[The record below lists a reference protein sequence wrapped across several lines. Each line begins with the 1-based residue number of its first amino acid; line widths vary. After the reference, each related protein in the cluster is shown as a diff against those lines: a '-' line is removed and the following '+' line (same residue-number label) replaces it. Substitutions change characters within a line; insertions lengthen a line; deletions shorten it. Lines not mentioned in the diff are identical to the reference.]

1 MQQALRTSP
10 PIPVRRVRLS
20 RRSFYIGLGLLMSGI
35 AIVGFW
41 PSYFEP
47 LLGGRLRQA
56 PLLRLHS
63 LAFTGWLGLFLMQ
76 ALFAVSGRLDW
87 HRRFGNIGIVY
98 GAFMIVDGLSL
109 AFIRSAA
116 LPRGGEA
123 EQHLFAPLADM
134 VVFTSFFGA
143 AIAYRRR
150 AHLHE
155 RLMVVAAT
163 LLLIAAVGRMSFLPP
178 TLIRVPLFMAIWSL
192 PIVAAMAYDFSRGR
206 GVHPIYLLGL
216 GAFAARILT
225 APLATTL
232 AWRAIGGWILAL
244 GG

>member
-1 MQQALRTSP
+1 MRQALRTAI
-10 PIPVRRVRLS
+10 PIPVRRPRLS
-20 RRSFYIGLGLLMSGI
+20 RRAFYVGLSLLMSGI
-35 AIVGFW
+35 AVVGFW
-41 PSYFEP
+41 PTYFEP
-47 LLGGRLRQA
+47 LLRGSLRQT

-63 LAFTGWLGLFLMQ
+63 LAFTGWLGLFLVQ
-76 ALFAVSGRLDW
+76 ALFAVTGRLDW
-87 HRRFGNIGIVY
+87 HRRFGNIGIIY

-178 TLIRVPLFMAIWSL
+178 TLVRVPLFMAIWSL
-192 PIVAAMAYDFSRGR
+192 PIVVAMAYDVSRGR
-206 GVHPIYLLGL
+206 GAHPIYLLGL
-216 GAFAARILT
+216 GAFAVRILT
-225 APLATTL
+225 APFATTL
-232 AWRAIGGWILAL
+232 IWRAIGGWLLAW